1 MDTEKPVRHKRK
13 RQTFFIVVSLF
24 LAVVVLASA
33 IWLRKTDYFHSG
45 ESHFLEAIQG
55 LHGGTGIVSSPEDG
69 ENLKRRQLLFQEG
82 SAQNTD
88 MAAWLVLPDTMIDYP
103 VMGGTDSEKYRNH
116 SWDGSE
122 DLYGTPFLD
131 SRNAV
136 DFTDYFSLICAHDM
150 NNNTMFSGL
159 HAYQD
164 ADYFQSAQDGVLIL
178 SDGMYRLTP
187 VASFSASAPVTVLV
201 HQLLTVEEEKTFQ
214 LEQLMKAAAVQK
226 HEYTITENDRWVML
240 STLDYADS
248 ENENGLPAMLLLKLE
263 AL

>member
-1 MDTEKPVRHKRK
+1 METEKSVHRKNK
-13 RQTFFIVVSLF
+13 RQILFMLVSL
-24 LAVVVLASA
+24 LVAVVVLVSA

-45 ESHFLEAIQG
+45 ESHFLEAVQG
-55 LHGGTGIVSSPEDG
+55 LNGGKGEVLSPEDG

-82 SAQNTD
+82 QAQYAD
-88 MAAWLVLPDTMIDYP
+88 MAAWLVLPGTMIDYP

-136 DFTDYFSLICAHDM
+136 DFTDFFSLICAHDM

-159 HAYQD
+159 RAYQD
-164 ADYFQSAQDGVLIL
+164 ADYFRSAQDGVLIL
-178 SDGMYRLTP
+178 PDGMYRLTLT
-187 VASFSASAPVTVLV
+187 ASFSADAAVETLV
-201 HQLLTVEEEKTFQ
+201 RQLLTVEEEQVFQ
-214 LEQLMKAAAVQK
+214 LEQLLKAASVQRRD
-226 HEYTITENDRWVML
+226 YTIASSDRWVML
-240 STLDYADS
+240 STLDYADG
-248 ENENGLPAMLLLKLE
+248 ENENGIPAMLLLKLE